1 METGAVFT
9 FGRSRFADNIPSRF
23 WVRNDPILQLA
34 CGDQHTALV
43 TESGRIFMFGPNDWG
58 QLGLGHSRHV
68 DKPSC
73 IKALKHEKVSLVA
86 CGGCH
91 TLIATDSGK
100 IYSFGAN
107 GEGQLGAVGVE
118 KSMEP
123 YHIKKLPSCIRYK
136 ALAAGFEHSVCLTE
150 SGDVYIWGSNSEG
163 QLGFGDLT
171 ESYVPTRL
179 LAEETM
185 KSVAVGYYHTAL
197 LTENGSVYIFGE
209 TEGGKL
215 GLGDEIKKCRTPV
228 RLVSFDTTVESI
240 SCGSSYTA
248 LITKQNELYTFGTGS
263 NGELGHGTSQQMLST
278 PKKVCLP
285 FKVKAVSCGAN
296 HTAITTEDGYLYTFG
311 DSRHGKLAQGEDSY
325 SNLFEPCLVDQ
336 FESYVIDKVVCGG
349 CHTMVV
355 AHQKP
360 SHPENTNSSAKTFK
374 VLPPAILSSST
385 DFSATLSARDRR
397 RQTAESTNSSLN
409 RTLPSLSGKV
419 QPGSLFASSALENVL
434 CPPSEENHIP
444 QLDRTLPNG
453 KCLMGNLEESEEK
466 VENYSEKVEDDITES
481 PMRNPSKTLAP
492 KPAPRKLKPKE
503 IVAQK
508 ENDSVKELLPDVVS
522 LNSTEEI
529 LEKEFTINKQ
539 DLPTE
544 HSQKVPLSNG
554 VTLDRIENE
563 EYQKDAP
570 IPMKLEI
577 NLQSKNKE
585 EPKYLN
591 SKESIEEKGKKE
603 DSEDEIQEIS
613 CSEEESVN
621 GEDGYE
627 RKRQKNKN
635 GVEGDKNGVEE
646 DKKDS
651 SVKKKKKDKKQKGKK
666 RNKGVEVNEKRDLED
681 EKFTEGQQE
690 EEEEEEKEVQKE
702 NEEDLEKNNKNK
714 QKSKKGILN
723 IFGKKKV
730 ISNVEDESKEGKNV
744 EKESEEKKESP
755 RKKKESK
762 KKEIKSDEEKEKGE
776 EKVKGK
782 SGKKQNHP
790 KPDSVEEEEEEVEEE
805 EEKEKEKDG
814 EKEDAKDEKSEED
827 KKKETEKSETI
838 LENDEKDKN
847 SRTCLI
853 L

>member
-1 METGAVFT
+1 MAAEVDIPETGAVFT

-107 GEGQLGAVGVE
+107 GEGQLGVVGVE
-118 KSMEP
+118 KSVEP
-123 YHIKKLPSCIRYK
+123 YHIKKLPSCSHYK

-150 SGDVYIWGSNSEG
+150 SGDVYVWGSNSEG

-179 LAEETM
+179 LAEETI

-197 LTENGSVYIFGE
+197 LTENGSVYVFGE

-228 RLVSFDTTVESI
+228 RLVSFDATVQSI

-285 FKVKAVSCGAN
+285 FQVKAVSCGAN
-296 HTAITTEDGYLYTFG
+296 HTAIITEDGYLYTFG

-336 FESYVIDKVVCGG
+336 FESYAIDKVVCGG
-349 CHTMVV
+349 CHTMVM

-360 SHPENTNSSAKTFK
+360 SLNTSHPENTNSSAKTFK
-374 VLPPAILSSST
+374 VLPPAILSCST
-385 DFSATLSARDRR
+385 DFSGTLSARDRR
-397 RQTAESTNSSLN
+397 RQTTESTNSSLN
-409 RTLPSLSGKV
+409 RTLPSLSGKS
-419 QPGSLFASSALENVL
+419 QPGSLLASSALENVL
-434 CPPSEENHIP
+434 CPSSEENHIP
-444 QLDRTLPNG
+444 QLDGTLPNG
-453 KCLMGNLEESEEK
+453 KCLTENLKESEEK
-466 VENYSEKVEDDITES
+466 VENYSVNSEKVAEGIS
-481 PMRNPSKTLAP
+481 
-492 KPAPRKLKPKE
+492 E

-522 LNSTEEI
+522 LNGTEEI
-529 LEKEFTINKQ
+529 FEKEFTVNKQ

-563 EYQKDAP
+563 ECLKDVP
-570 IPMKLEI
+570 IPMKLET
-577 NLQSKNKE
+577 NLQSQNKE
-585 EPKYLN
+585 QPKYLN
-591 SKESIEEKGKKE
+591 SKETIEEKGKKE
-603 DSEDEIQEIS
+603 DSEDEIKEIS
-613 CSEEESVN
+613 CSEEELVS
-621 GEDGYE
+621 GEDGDE
-627 RKRQKNKN
+627 RKNQKNKN
-635 GVEGDKNGVEE
+635 GAKENN
-646 DKKDS
+646 KDS

-666 RNKGVEVNEKRDLED
+666 RNKGVEVNEKRSLED
-681 EKFTEGQQE
+681 EKLAEGQQDE
-690 EEEEEEKEVQKE
+690 EEEEEEVQKE
-702 NEEDLEKNNKNK
+702 NEEEDLEKNNKNK

-730 ISNVEDESKEGKNV
+730 VSDVEDESENKEGKNT

-762 KKEIKSDEEKEKGE
+762 KKEIKSDEDKEKGE

-782 SGKKQNHP
+782 SGKKQNPP
-790 KPDSVEEEEEEVEEE
+790 KNGELFWLNSGVVEVEWQLPSL
-805 EEKEKEKDG
+805 G
-814 EKEDAKDEKSEED
+814 SGGHILMFL
-827 KKKETEKSETI
+827 TI
-838 LENDEKDKN
+838 VSNNYRVFATLNVN
-847 SRTCLI
+847 CLLVSQPPSI
-853 L
+853 TWLSGFIACL